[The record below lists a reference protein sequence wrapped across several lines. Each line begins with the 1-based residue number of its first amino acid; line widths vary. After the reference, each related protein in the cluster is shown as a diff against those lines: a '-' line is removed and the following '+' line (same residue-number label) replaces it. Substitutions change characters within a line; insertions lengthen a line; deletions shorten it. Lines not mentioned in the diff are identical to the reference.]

1 MTVAVVSRII
11 AIIKVKTVARA
22 DEIALVVFV
31 VYCVAVVIIIITS
44 VIRNRTPALQ
54 VENQL
59 STASWCPSVSQGC
72 FQSFISW
79 YRQKGRVC
87 RGLCLA
93 ISFGSHLDRL
103 LDHGRHLDNQ

>member
-11 AIIKVKTVARA
+11 AIIKVKTVAGA

-31 VYCVAVVIIIITS
+31 VYCAA
-44 VIRNRTPALQ
+44 VIRNRTPVLQ

-103 LDHGRHLDNQ
+103 LDHGRHLDNR